1 MVVVSGEKGPVPAT
15 DFHTLNSPLIEFS
28 QEYGCGNH
36 WHETEGTMRSIVL
49 TKGVPDFSEGS
60 VSFNEEG
67 HLERGKTPTV
77 MNPNDEFAA
86 QAALQTKVRHGG
98 HVTGMSMGPP
108 GYASV
113 LQEQMETVYADDSY
127 LLSDREMAAADTWA
141 TAITLASGIEKYQEE
156 VGDVDLIFAGFK
168 TADGETGQ
176 TGPQT
181 AWALEWPIVT
191 HVLALDIDPDERT
204 LRAKRLVEGDVDE
217 IETVEAPL
225 PCVVVT
231 DPEFEPSYRKAS
243 HRLTHKRLRA
253 ETAERAADHED
264 HLTTWDH
271 VALNLD
277 PEYIGLDGSPTIVSS
292 VDPIPKAPAEREA
305 TMVDPG
311 DEAGMEQVLEEL
323 QPFAAGD

>member
-1 MVVVSGEKGPVPAT
+1 
-15 DFHTLNSPLIEFS
+15 
-28 QEYGCGNH
+28 
-36 WHETEGTMRSIVL
+36 MRSVVL
-49 TKGVPDFSEGS
+49 TKGVPDFSEGA

-77 MNPNDEFAA
+77 MNPNDEVAL

-113 LQEQMETVYADDSY
+113 LEEAMESVYADDSY
-127 LLSDREMAAADTWA
+127 LLSDRELAASDTWA
-141 TAITLASGIEKYQEE
+141 TAITLCSGLEKYQEE
-156 VGDVDLIFAGFK
+156 IADVDLVFAGFK

-191 HVLALDIDPDERT
+191 HVLALDIDPEEGV

-225 PCVVVT
+225 PCMVIA
-231 DPEFEPSYRKAS
+231 DPEFSPTYRKAA
-243 HRLTHKRLRA
+243 HRLTHKRLRG
-253 ETAERAADHED
+253 ETEERATDHEAQ
-264 HLTTWDH
+264 LTTWDH
-271 VALNLD
+271 QDLNLD
-277 PEYIGLDGSPTIVSS
+277 PDYIGLDGSPTIVSS
-292 VDPIPKAPAEREA
+292 VDPIPKAPSEREA
-305 TMVDPG
+305 TMIEPDN
-311 DEAGMEQVLEEL
+311 DEGMGRVLEEL
-323 QPFAAGD
+323 QPHAGGD